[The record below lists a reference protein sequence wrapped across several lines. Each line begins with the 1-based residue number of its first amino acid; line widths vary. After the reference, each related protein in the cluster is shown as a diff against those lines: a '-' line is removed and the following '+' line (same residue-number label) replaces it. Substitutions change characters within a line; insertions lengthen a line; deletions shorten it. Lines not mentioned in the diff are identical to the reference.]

1 MRDLTRDLNCSLSYN
16 PVLFNCIFNRHKV
29 AFAVS
34 RLKCHKSDNSASLSS
49 DHIINAG
56 ADFMAY
62 LALLFTALS
71 VHSTAPDSFHFSA
84 IVPIPKGHN
93 TDKSDSSNCR
103 GIALSSVFGKVFDNI
118 ILDWYSALLQSSY
131 LPFGFKAG
139 CSTNDCTMMLKETLA
154 YYAHNQTPT
163 FARSLI

>member
-1 MRDLTRDLNCSLSYN
+1 MRDLTRDVNSSLSCN
-16 PVLFNCIFNRHKV
+16 PVLSDCIFNRHEV

-71 VHSTAPDSFHFSA
+71 VHGTAPDSFHFST

-93 TDKSDSSNCR
+93 TDKSDSSNFR

-118 ILDWYSALLQSSY
+118 ILDQYSARLQSSD
-131 LPFGFKAG
+131 LQFGFKDG
-139 CSTNDCTMMLKETLA
+139 CSTNDYTIMLNTMLSIPCSQSNTYVLRV
-154 YYAHNQTPT
+154 P
-163 FARSLI
+163 